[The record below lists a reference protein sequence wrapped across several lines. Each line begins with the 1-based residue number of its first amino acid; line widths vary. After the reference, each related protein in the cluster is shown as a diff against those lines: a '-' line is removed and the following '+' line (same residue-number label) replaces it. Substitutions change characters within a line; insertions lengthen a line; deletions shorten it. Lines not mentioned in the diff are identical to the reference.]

1 MAALLD
7 LPTEILVQITQY
19 AQFNGDLPRFRQVN
33 SRFNGISKEQS
44 RQYLDS
50 LCRKY
55 GLRAPV
61 VDLYFTRRLGT
72 STLGSNEPRVVDVIA
87 LDHFLR
93 SVEIV
98 AADVDKVLQSKTDN
112 RRAHPQSIDR
122 ESFLLFAVLSH
133 LLRLSQTVLAM
144 TGTVLAPCSSGET
157 FAPKLL
163 SDGFVQFLQN
173 ELALSDLE
181 SIIAA
186 INICATRLWS
196 TIFLFKPTDSTVSS
210 FGSLSG
216 YSFNA
221 DQAILTEHTIW
232 KGPKW
237 VSQVMKRYGGLT
249 GDQTATLSSPQSAR
263 ELDDRIVTEGLW
275 RGSQENGALL
285 AANGVARMLWKERQ
299 EKIEQVKRGD
309 AVQPLSI
316 TDMRT
321 NPVVWRGS
329 SGDM

>member
-7 LPTEILVQITQY
+7 LPTEILVQITHH
-19 AQFNGDLPRFRQVN
+19 AHFNGDLPRFRQVS
-33 SRFNGISKEQS
+33 SRFNDISKEQS
-44 RQYLDS
+44 RQFLDS

-55 GLRAPV
+55 SLRAPV
-61 VDLYFTRRLGT
+61 VNLYFTRRLGT
-72 STLGSNEPRVVDVIA
+72 STTESNEPRLADVIA

-98 AADVDKVLQSKTDN
+98 AADVDKALQSKADKH
-112 RRAHPQSIDR
+112 RAHPQSIDR
-122 ESFLLFAVLSH
+122 DSFLLFAVLSH

-144 TGTVLAPCSSGET
+144 TGTILAPCNSGET

-163 SDGFVQFLQN
+163 NDGFVQFLRY
-173 ELALSDLE
+173 ELALSELE

-196 TIFLFKPTDSTVSS
+196 TIFLFKPRDSTVSS

-237 VSQVMKRYGGLT
+237 VSQVMARYGGST
-249 GDQTATLSSPQSAR
+249 GDETAGLSSSPSHR
-263 ELDDRIVTEGLW
+263 DFDDRIVTQGVW
-275 RGSQENGALL
+275 RGSHENGALL

-299 EKIEQVKRGD
+299 DKIEQVKRGD
-309 AVQPLSI
+309 PVQPLAI
-316 TDMRT
+316 TDMGA